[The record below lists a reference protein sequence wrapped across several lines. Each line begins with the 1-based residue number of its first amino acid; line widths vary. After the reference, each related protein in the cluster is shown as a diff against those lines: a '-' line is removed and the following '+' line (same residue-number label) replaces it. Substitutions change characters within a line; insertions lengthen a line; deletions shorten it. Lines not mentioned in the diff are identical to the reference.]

1 MVKLSPFEM
10 SVLHSY
16 NLLRA
21 LGQEDCLHPGVLIT
35 RIFLPVTFI
44 KSEAWRMRDD
54 NHL

>member
-21 LGQEDCLHPGVLIT
+21 LGQEDCLYPGVL
-35 RIFLPVTFI
+35 RSDHEDFLASNI
-44 KSEAWRMRDD
+44 YKICSLENDG
-54 NHL
+54 